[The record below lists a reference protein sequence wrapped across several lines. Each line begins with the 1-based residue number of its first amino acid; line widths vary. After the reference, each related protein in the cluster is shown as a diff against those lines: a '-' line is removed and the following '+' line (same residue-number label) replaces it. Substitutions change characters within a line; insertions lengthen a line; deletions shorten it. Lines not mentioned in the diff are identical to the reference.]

1 MGEARLSDIGR
12 LAEHLR
18 GLEGR
23 IIILLHANAD
33 LDAVCSGIALMEAIR
48 SINPGL
54 NPILGAPGGVSK
66 AARRAMEHFGA
77 AADTNPTVD
86 ADLIVLV
93 DTVNLAQLG
102 PLAEGVR
109 RSVARKAVID
119 HHAPQGETRAMA
131 DFYLVDEGATSSVEV
146 VYRFMDGT
154 GVEVTPRAATAM
166 VLGILAETGR
176 LRLATPCTIKTM
188 ASLLDRG
195 ADYPRA
201 LELLEEEEDRSRK
214 LAHLKAA
221 QRTELHRLG
230 EWLVATAEVGS
241 FTASAA
247 GALVHL
253 GADCAFVA
261 SGKGGKVQVSA
272 RASPPFLRA
281 TGVSL
286 AEIMEK
292 VGGGGHA
299 AAAAARGP
307 GGDPRAVLEKC
318 LEALKA
324 RIRT

>member
-12 LAEHLR
+12 LAEHLW

-33 LDAVCSGIALMEAIR
+33 LDAVCSGIALAEAIR
-48 SINPGL
+48 SINPAL
-54 NPILGAPGGVSK
+54 DPSLGAPGGISK
-66 AARRAMEHFGA
+66 AARRAMDHFGA
-77 AADTNPTVD
+77 TAEASPVLD
-86 ADLIVLV
+86 ADLIILV

-102 PLAEGVR
+102 PAAEKVR
-109 RSVARKAVID
+109 QSGARKAVID
-119 HHAPQGETRAMA
+119 HHAPQGETKAMA
-131 DFYLVDEGATSSVEV
+131 DFYLVDEGAASSVEV
-146 VYRFMDGT
+146 VYRFIEST
-154 GVEVTPRAATAM
+154 GVEVTPGAATAM

-176 LRLATPCTIKTM
+176 LRLATPGTIKAL

-221 QRTELHRLG
+221 QRMELHRLG
-230 EWLVATAEVGS
+230 AWLVATAEVGS

-272 RASPPFLRA
+272 RASAQFLRA

-286 AEIMEK
+286 AEVMER
-292 VGGGGHA
+292 VGGVLGGGGGHA
-299 AAAAARGP
+299 A
-307 GGDPRAVLEKC
+307 
-318 LEALKA
+318 
-324 RIRT
+324 